1 MICPT
6 MLMFQRSRWVAP
18 TAPAAQPGLVL
29 IAALLTAL
37 FSAGVCAAAILVPAP
52 AAAVPVIALVCVGCP
67 IFAMWE
73 APVALASLRADRGGG
88 RALASLRRG
97 LEQLPETEHPLGL

>member
-1 MICPT
+1 MPDD
-6 MLMFQRSRWVAP
+6 LMFQRPRSAASAAARRQP
-18 TAPAAQPGLVL
+18 TLVL

-37 FSAGVCAAAILVPAP
+37 FSAGVCAAAIMAPAP
-52 AAAVPVIALVCVGCP
+52 AGAVPLIVLVCVGCP
-67 IFAMWE
+67 IFGAWE

-88 RALASLRRG
+88 RALARLRRG

>member
-1 MICPT
+1 MPDD
-6 MLMFQRSRWVAP
+6 LMFQRPRRAAS
-18 TAPAAQPGLVL
+18 PATRPQPSLVL

-37 FSAGVCAAAILVPAP
+37 FSAGVCAAAILAPAP
-52 AAAVPVIALVCVGCP
+52 AGAVPLIVLVCVGCP
-67 IFAMWE
+67 IFAAWE
-73 APVALASLRADRGGG
+73 VPIALASLRADHGGG